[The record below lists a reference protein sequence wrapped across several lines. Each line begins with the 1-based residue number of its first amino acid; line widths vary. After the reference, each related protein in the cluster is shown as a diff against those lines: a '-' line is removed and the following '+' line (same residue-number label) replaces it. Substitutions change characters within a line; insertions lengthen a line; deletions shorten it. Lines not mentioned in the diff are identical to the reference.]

1 MQFCLQSIF
10 ARLGGKT
17 TIKRAATSTVSF
29 EEDEDDIELGSAGSL
44 EYAGVLKASPTKK
57 AKIEAAKKI
66 MKTAQKTLGTILLF
80 HRLEIITTELLFCC
94 FLIITFTVSKQVIH
108 FYLLYMSLTYFIY
121 NYFYNQKLCLFSMPI
136 MLGTIKR
143 TFVKILTI

>member
-1 MQFCLQSIF
+1 MQSCLQSIF

-66 MKTAQKTLGTILLF
+66 MKTAQKTLG
-80 HRLEIITTELLFCC
+80 ITSLVSWALNNCQ
-94 FLIITFTVSKQVIH
+94 LIV
-108 FYLLYMSLTYFIY
+108 YFVV
-121 NYFYNQKLCLFSMPI
+121 L
-136 MLGTIKR
+136 
-143 TFVKILTI
+143 